1 MTRNVKSKIPA
12 MIAMAVSS
20 VSFVLVLIALVVS
33 LFEAPI
39 VKDAPGVSDSFR
51 FWAFSLMAA
60 IVSIVFYLID
70 AILMIDDLY
79 HTPTRPLAIAVI
91 AMTVGSIP
99 MFIFVGGRMGIN
111 VLIWNVY
118 YIGMFVLQVFSIRKI
133 LLKKPSKKV

>member
-1 MTRNVKSKIPA
+1 MVRTLKSKIPA

-33 LFEAPI
+33 IFEAPP
-39 VKDAPGVSDSFR
+39 KTGNSYSFVL
-51 FWAFSLMAA
+51 WAFSLMAA

-79 HTPTRPLAIAVI
+79 HAPTRLLAIAVI
-91 AMTVGSIP
+91 AMAVGSIP
-99 MFIFVGGRMGIN
+99 MFIFVGGRIGIN

-118 YIGMFVLQVFSIRKI
+118 YAGMFVLQIFSIRKI
-133 LLKKPSKKV
+133 LLKKPSQKV

>member
-1 MTRNVKSKIPA
+1 
-12 MIAMAVSS
+12 MIAMTVSS
-20 VSFVLVLIALVVS
+20 VSFVLVLLSLVAP
-33 LFEAPI
+33 LFETPI
-39 VKDAPGVSDSFR
+39 VGDVPRASYSFG
-51 FWAFSLMAA
+51 FWALSLMVA

-91 AMTVGSIP
+91 AMAAGSIP

-118 YIGMFVLQVFSIRKI
+118 YAGMFVLQVFSIRKI
-133 LLKKPSKKV
+133 LLKKPSQKV

>member
-33 LFEAPI
+33 ILETP
-39 VKDAPGVSDSFR
+39 PETGNSYSFGL
-51 FWAFSLMAA
+51 WVFSLMAA

-79 HTPTRPLAIAVI
+79 HTPTRLLAIAVI
-91 AMTVGSIP
+91 AMAVGSIP
-99 MFIFVGGRMGIN
+99 MFVFVGASLGIN
-111 VLIWNVY
+111 IRIWNLY
-118 YIGMFVLQVFSIRKI
+118 YAGMFVLQIFS
-133 LLKKPSKKV
+133 

>member
-1 MTRNVKSKIPA
+1 

-20 VSFVLVLIALVVS
+20 VSFVLVLLSLVAP

-39 VKDAPGVSDSFR
+39 VKDAPGASYSFG
-51 FWAFSLMAA
+51 FWALSLMVA

-79 HTPTRPLAIAVI
+79 HAPTRLFAIAVI

-118 YIGMFVLQVFSIRKI
+118 YAGMFVLQVFSIRKI
-133 LLKKPSKKV
+133 LLKKPSQKV

>member
-1 MTRNVKSKIPA
+1 MVRTLKSKIPA

-20 VSFVLVLIALVVS
+20 VSFVLVLISLVAP

-39 VKDAPGVSDSFR
+39 AEDAPRVSDSFR

-79 HTPTRPLAIAVI
+79 HAPTRLFAIAVI
-91 AMTVGSIP
+91 AMAVGSIP
-99 MFIFVGGRMGIN
+99 MFVFVGGRMGIN

-118 YIGMFVLQVFSIRKI
+118 YAGMFVLQIFSIRKI
-133 LLKKPSKKV
+133 LLKKPSQKV

>member
-1 MTRNVKSKIPA
+1 
-12 MIAMAVSS
+12 MIAMAVS
-20 VSFVLVLIALVVS
+20 VISFVLVLIALVVS
-33 LFEAPI
+33 IFETPI
-39 VKDAPGVSDSFR
+39 VGDVPRGSYSFGL
-51 FWAFSLMAA
+51 WVFSLMAA

-70 AILMIDDLY
+70 AILMIDDLF

-133 LLKKPSKKV
+133 LLKKPS

>member
-33 LFEAPI
+33 LFETPI
-39 VKDAPGVSDSFR
+39 VKDAPGVSYSFS
-51 FWAFSLMAA
+51 FWTLSLMAA

-70 AILMIDDLY
+70 AILMIDDLF
-79 HTPTRPLAIAVI
+79 HAPTRPLAIAVI
-91 AMTVGSIP
+91 AMTAGSIP

-118 YIGMFVLQVFSIRKI
+118 YAGMFVLQIFSIRKI
-133 LLKKPSKKV
+133 LLEKPSQKV

>member
-1 MTRNVKSKIPA
+1 MVRTLKSKIPA

-20 VSFVLVLIALVVS
+20 VSFVLVLLSLVAP

-39 VKDAPGVSDSFR
+39 VKDAPGTSYSFVL
-51 FWAFSLMAA
+51 WAFSLMAA

-118 YIGMFVLQVFSIRKI
+118 YAGMFVLQVFSIRKI
-133 LLKKPSKKV
+133 LLKNPSEKV